1 MMGKE
6 GERLINGTGTIQP
19 CIFVPQ
25 VINKRR
31 EVARKV
37 GRVCHKISQ
46 NKKCQF
52 FHEISCSKHN
62 MVYILNSELAQN
74 ALK

>member
-1 MMGKE
+1 MGKE
-6 GERLINGTGTIQP
+6 GERLIKGSGTIQP

-25 VINKRR
+25 VINQRR

-37 GRVCHKISQ
+37 RNMSRNFLNQKMPV
-46 NKKCQF
+46 F
-52 FHEISCSKHN
+52 REILCSKHN
-62 MVYILNSELAQN
+62 MVYILNSEIARN